1 MKTFLIFT
9 TLLSLA
15 FAENDL
21 MQCVEGSPTGDKVAA
36 ALEACFGTENSDA
49 SRNDGE
55 CYDFNAT
62 ISWITE
68 VYANDMCVLGEMGWI
83 SNDGLSFDSDV
94 VIADIQNLPQEISQA
109 LMEGD
114 DEFELCV
121 NDMVQMFGSDPC
133 YNGTDSL
140 YSDEDKAILAQ
151 IGQMVAEYECFKAGL
166 TEACSGNDVDV
177 LEQCVA
183 DSETGQELEAAFEFC
198 FDNTNTR
205 TEVNRI
211 MTKPMS
217 IQSRNENETQCYD
230 YNTTMSW
237 IADAYGDDYCVLNYL
252 GWFLTNGTIGWN
264 ETEVIDDIYGLPTET
279 ANGLMEKDDEWQEC
293 IDYLTDMVSQ
303 DPCWS
308 GSTSLYTDGEREELE
323 QVGTMIAEYECF
335 RHLLHETCFE
345 LYGNDDYYNSD
356 DYAKK

>member
-1 MKTFLIFT
+1 
-9 TLLSLA
+9 
-15 FAENDL
+15 
-21 MQCVEGSPTGDKVAA
+21 
-36 ALEACFGTENSDA
+36 
-49 SRNDGE
+49 
-55 CYDFNAT
+55 
-62 ISWITE
+62 
-68 VYANDMCVLGEMGWI
+68 
-83 SNDGLSFDSDV
+83 
-94 VIADIQNLPQEISQA
+94 
-109 LMEGD
+109 MEGD